1 MRTLRAKITLLIVLF
16 LMLATTATAVENWL
30 QFKYDCRHSG
40 NVPDRSVTTPLGL
53 IGAVP
58 LTDAIFTAPV
68 VADGR
73 VYVVDG
79 SGVAFC
85 IDAPPT
91 VDLKLTGSA
100 GLRVLWKVETGDG
113 KTNCNNVSSPA
124 IAGRYLHFGTMA
136 GSYYIL
142 DKASGNIV
150 KELAC
155 GEPIFSTPV
164 VANGRVYFATLGS
177 QIYALEPDG
186 TICWTWD
193 FVKEILKFNGNRWSG
208 EDWYKHKSARVT
220 WRDQF
225 CCSRNIAVYGN
236 ILVVPAGGSAVC
248 LEDKGTNA
256 ELRGMA
262 TVPAYAGSE
271 KPATFGLSISED
283 GLLYRQWH
291 RRDNT
296 GRVEI
301 IRLRDSKAKTGYVP
315 GTLTEINRPGLL
327 SFCPVSI
334 RGKDV
339 YRSRPEEGFGFCRH
353 SPHQLNPGR
362 FDMPS
367 EGKDF
372 HREAIVA
379 GQPQYL
385 GGYPSIASPILLRDT
400 GVYGGLDGS
409 LYVVPL
415 FGSTGGSRTART
427 EWSFKTA
434 FGKAISA
441 PVAVCDGRIYF
452 GCEDGYLYVLG
463 PKGKAPLPSKDLQLW
478 KIRSPL
484 TSELAEAKYDWF
496 TNFGNLAST
505 NANEQGLKPPF
516 KIKWIR
522 RYEGTFKHIPVCG
535 GGRMYTHTA
544 EGQIF
549 AVEQETG
556 RLLWRRYWPGVH
568 VSFTSPIYHKERLLV
583 PQAGMKKSSMRCLDA
598 GTGDLLWEAP
608 FTGSPSWSRQQPPL
622 IYKRDPARREPNLAI
637 YVFGSGKYAPQGTE
651 KAYVHKGQPVK
662 APDEVEIM
670 SWIYS
675 HNNPYYPKDNK
686 PLVRAWDIDTGNEV
700 WTIDFSQFGYGGNDS
715 GLSLCDD
722 TLYYS
727 TFFGYASR
735 TKDGKPKAKGL
746 TAAIE
751 PATGQVIWLTT
762 KYYVTAGCTISAKD
776 GRLYLG
782 GYNQPSERT
791 KNRYV
796 LCLDAGNG
804 SLIWQSEPVAKAVNV
819 VTVGRNFLFIHA
831 STGKPSYLIDKD
843 TGKILSVFDKGYA
856 CTRFTLSEPYII
868 SANMDLIDTSDG
880 NRLVSSGPCVDVREC
895 VGAVVSNGR
904 IFYTSQGSGLQV
916 SQVFGP
922 EANLFTA
929 PWEAAFD
936 LRAAPR

>member
-1 MRTLRAKITLLIVLF
+1 MTLLEVRGQKSEIRSQKSKVRSQSLSSVLCLLSSVLCF
-16 LMLATTATAVENWL
+16 LMLATTATATDRQRRSGSDPPLAGWL

-58 LTDAIFTAPV
+58 LTDAVFTAPV

-73 VYVVDG
+73 VYVVDA

-85 IDAPPT
+85 IDVST
-91 VDLKLTGSA
+91 
-100 GLRVLWKVETGDG
+100 LRVLWKVETGGG
-113 KTNCNNVSSPA
+113 KANCNNVSSPA

-136 GSYYIL
+136 GSYYVL

-150 KELAC
+150 KEIAC
-155 GEPIFSTPV
+155 GEPIFSSPV

-186 TICWTWD
+186 TICWVWD
-193 FVKEILKFNGNRWSG
+193 FVKSRQVGIKFNGNRWSG

-225 CCSRNIAVYGN
+225 CCSRNIVAYGK

-248 LEDKGTNA
+248 LEDKGSNA

-301 IRLRDSKAKTGYVP
+301 IPLCDSEAKIEHVP
-315 GTLTEINRPGLL
+315 GTLTEINRPGSL
-327 SFCPVSI
+327 SFSSVSI
-334 RGKDV
+334 RGQDV
-339 YRSRPEEGFGFCRH
+339 YRSRPEQGFGFCKH
-353 SPHQLNPGR
+353 SPGR
-362 FDMPS
+362 
-367 EGKDF
+367 E
-372 HREAIVA
+372 
-379 GQPQYL
+379 QPQYL
-385 GGYPSIASPILLRDT
+385 GGYPSIAPPILLRDT

-415 FGSTGGSRTART
+415 SGNGQV
-427 EWSFKTA
+427 WSFKTA

-463 PKGKAPLPSKDLQLW
+463 PKGPPKAGLIPSRPSVWAPLPSKDLQLW

-484 TSELAEAKYDWF
+484 TSKLAEAKYDWF
-496 TNFGNLAST
+496 TNFGNMAST

-568 VSFTSPIYHKERLLV
+568 VSFTSPIYYKERLLV

-598 GTGDLLWEAP
+598 GTGELLWEAP

-622 IYKRDPARREPNLAI
+622 IYKDLAI

-686 PLVRAWDIDTGNEV
+686 PLIRAWDIDTGEEV

-715 GLSLCDD
+715 GLALMDD

-762 KYYVTAGCTISAKD
+762 KYYVTAGCTISAED

-782 GYNQPSERT
+782 GYNQPDERT

-819 VTVGRNFLFIHA
+819 ITVGRNFLFIHA

-895 VGAVVSNGR
+895 VSAVVSNGR

-922 EANLFTA
+922 EANSFTA
-929 PWEAAFD
+929 PWEA
-936 LRAAPR
+936 PR